1 MQKISKNA
9 QVIIHV
15 HVHVP
20 LSKQFIV
27 QGLQHVY
34 NVGHTALSMPLIHQH
49 II

>member
-27 QGLQHVY
+27 QGSKY
-34 NVGHTALSMPLIHQH
+34 
-49 II
+49 IISIIYAWPNWLNNG